1 MSRIETGV
9 DEKIDAAFP
18 GSRAARVVIETKGGR
33 REEVLQPT
41 RKGDPEL
48 PLTDAELE
56 EKYLELAVPV
66 IGQSKAAS
74 LLQRLWT
81 LDSQASLSA
90 ACLS

>member
-1 MSRIETGV
+1 V
-9 DEKIDAAFP
+9 DEKIDAGFP
-18 GSRAARVVIETKGGR
+18 GNRAARVVIETKDGR

-56 EKYLELAVPV
+56 EKYLELTVPV

-74 LLQRLWT
+74 LLQRLWA
-81 LDSQASLSA
+81 LDSQASFG
-90 ACLS
+90 